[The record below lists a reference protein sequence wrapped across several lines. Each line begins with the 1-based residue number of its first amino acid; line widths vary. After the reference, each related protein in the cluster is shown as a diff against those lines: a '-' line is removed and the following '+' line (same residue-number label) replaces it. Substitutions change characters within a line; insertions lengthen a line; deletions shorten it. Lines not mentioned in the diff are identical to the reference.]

1 MLAAYIP
8 AFYTRIREIKYDDA
22 TYNRL
27 GGWNS
32 SIQAYELLGNNSCA
46 SYEYVG
52 EDLKMARS
60 LHGIAGIF
68 FWVRIF
74 YFLRVSS
81 TLGPLWLVLFRVTR
95 NDVFYFL
102 VFLFVFLFSFGAAI
116 VCSARP
122 AHEQGTPFSAYL
134 ADTLYFPYMEIYGE
148 HFLNSIYFSSY
159 PGGLTESNN
168 RVLGTLL
175 LCVYLFFSAIV
186 LMNLLIAREFPT
198 LLPITPH

>member
-1 MLAAYIP
+1 
-8 AFYTRIREIKYDDA
+8 
-22 TYNRL
+22 
-27 GGWNS
+27 
-32 SIQAYELLGNNSCA
+32 
-46 SYEYVG
+46 
-52 EDLKMARS
+52 MARS

-81 TLGPLWLVLFRVTR
+81 TLGPLWLVLFRVTC

-122 AHEQGTPFSAYL
+122 AHEQGTPFSSYL
-134 ADTLYFPYMEIYGE
+134 VDTLYFPYMEIYGE

-159 PGGLTESNN
+159 PGGLTEPNN

-175 LCVYLFFSAIV
+175 LCVYLLFSAIV

-198 LLPITPH
+198 ASMTLCCLLLLM